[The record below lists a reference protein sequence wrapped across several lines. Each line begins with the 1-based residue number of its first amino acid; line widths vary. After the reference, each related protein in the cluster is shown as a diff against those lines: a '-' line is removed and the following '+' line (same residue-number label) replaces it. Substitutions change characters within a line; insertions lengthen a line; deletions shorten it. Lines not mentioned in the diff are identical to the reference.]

1 MCLKIACFGCC
12 PQDDDDYSPVAN
24 TVPWPQQHQ
33 GQGFAL
39 VPQRGM
45 ATAPPPAA
53 SYAPQHTAYT
63 YSVPDGT
70 FEASGRPRTARY
82 NEPAGRH

>member
-1 MCLKIACFGCC
+1 MCLKFACFGCC
-12 PQDDDDYSPVAN
+12 PQDEDDYSSVAN
-24 TVPWPQQHQ
+24 NTLPRGRQPSPWPQQHQ

-53 SYAPQHTAYT
+53 SSYAPQHTAR
-63 YSVPDGT
+63 VHVLGI
-70 FEASGRPRTARY
+70 R
-82 NEPAGRH
+82 